1 MNGAAEFQFGAFRLD
16 RRRRHLRQGDRHIKL
31 KPKEWDLLC
40 CLVDHRDRVLSKDEL
55 LDRLWPRQT
64 VTEANLSQTVYALR
78 KALGESARQPHW
90 IETVPRL
97 GYRFVAPDEL
107 DEPAGENRTSSD
119 ADVSREA
126 RAAYER
132 GRYCWRRFTESSLR
146 QAMAFFDEALAVAPR
161 FAEAHAWR
169 SATWSAL
176 GNIGALT
183 PRDSAEH
190 ARRAADRA
198 ITIDDTL
205 ATGYE
210 MRGVVELYFD
220 WNFEAARRSFDRA
233 IERNAQSANA
243 YHLRANALAFSA
255 DFESAHVDIERALSL
270 DPTSL
275 ITRTD
280 AALFHYLE
288 GDFDA
293 ARRGLESVLEQDPGF
308 PHARLKLA
316 LVLAAV
322 NRAGDGVRQ
331 CELAAEDM
339 HVAPLGVHACMLG
352 LAGRPDEARALL
364 DQLKPEVVLRSADPY
379 ELALAHLGLG
389 DLERALE
396 GLEKAVEF
404 RSRNLVTL
412 CSDPVWNPVRD
423 RQRFVDLVDTIGY
436 Q

>member
-1 MNGAAEFQFGAFRLD
+1 MNGPAEFQFGSFRLD
-16 RRRRHLRQGDRHIKL
+16 RRGHRLFEGDRLVKL
-31 KPKEWDLLC
+31 KPKEWELLC
-40 CLVDHRDRVLSKDEL
+40 CLVDHRDRALSKNEL

-78 KALGESARQPHW
+78 KALGESARQTRW

-97 GYRFVAPDEL
+97 GYRFVAPQQSSLNTGETGRK
-107 DEPAGENRTSSD
+107 AGTG
-119 ADVSREA
+119 VSPDA

-132 GRYCWRRFTESSLR
+132 GRYCWRRFTAASLS
-146 QAMAFFDEALAVAPR
+146 QAMTFFDEALAAAPR

-233 IERNAQSANA
+233 IERDRQSANA
-243 YHLRANALAFSA
+243 FHLRANALAFA
-255 DFESAHVDIERALSL
+255 GNFGSAHGDIERALAL

-280 AALFHYLE
+280 AALFHYLG
-288 GDFDA
+288 GDLDA
-293 ARRGLESVLEQDPGF
+293 ARGGLESVLEQDPGF

-316 LVLAAV
+316 LVLAAM
-322 NRAGDGVRQ
+322 NRAGEAVRQ

-339 HVAPLGVHACMLG
+339 PVSPLGIYACMLG
-352 LAGRPDEARALL
+352 LAGRHDAARKLL
-364 DQLKPEVVLRSADPY
+364 DQLETEVELRSADPY
-379 ELALAHLGLG
+379 DLALGRLGLG
-389 DLERALE
+389 ELERALD

-412 CSDPVWNPVRD
+412 RSDPAWNPVRD
-423 RQRFVDLVDTIGY
+423 QQRFADLVATIGY

>member
-1 MNGAAEFQFGAFRLD
+1 MSEAEDFQFGVFRLD
-16 RRRRHLRQGDRHIKL
+16 RRRRRLWHGDRPIKL
-31 KPKEWDLLC
+31 KPKEWELLC

-64 VTEANLSQTVYALR
+64 VTEANLSQSVYALR

-90 IETVPRL
+90 IETIPRL
-97 GYRFVAPDEL
+97 GYRFVAPDEIA
-107 DEPAGENRTSSD
+107 EFTGEIPANSD
-119 ADVSREA
+119 ADVSPEA

-132 GRYCWRRFTESSLR
+132 GRYCWRRFTEAGLH
-146 QAMAFFDEALAVAPR
+146 QAMAFFDKALAAAPR

-190 ARRAADRA
+190 ARRAADQA
-198 ITIDDTL
+198 ITIDETL
-205 ATGYE
+205 AAGYE

-233 IERNAQSANA
+233 IERNAKSPNA
-243 YHLRANALAFSA
+243 FHLRANTLAFA
-255 DFESAHVDIERALSL
+255 GDFEAAQVDIEHALTL

-280 AALFHYLE
+280 AALFRYLN

-293 ARRGLESVLEQDPGF
+293 ARDELESVLEQDPRF

-316 LVLAAV
+316 LVLAAI
-322 NRAGDGVRQ
+322 NLADEAVRQ

-339 HVAPLGVHACMLG
+339 QVAPLGVHACMLG
-352 LAGRPDEARALL
+352 LAGRPDEAGVLL
-364 DQLKPEVVLRSADPY
+364 DQLRPEVDLRSTDPY
-379 ELALAHLGLG
+379 ELALGYLGLG

-396 GLEKAVEF
+396 GLAKAVDF

-412 CSDPVWNPVRD
+412 RSDPIWNPARD
-423 RQRFVDLVDTIGY
+423 RQRFVDLVQTIGY